1 VGALLLC
8 VAAVPAAAED
18 SLVELEPYDE
28 LVLTAEFDNAVLKVV
43 PLELPGRRLPQKRAG
58 AVRIR
63 LFARPNRQYDVQ
75 WSSISEARLFE
86 DLVLDQA
93 KDWVGQGKFGAAYQN
108 YAWLLERDPEY
119 PGLTEALEAYLF
131 TDASAAFRSGDLDTS
146 LARLLE
152 VYARNPQRPGLS
164 VALSRVAESRL
175 EGWVRDGRFRPA
187 RAMIRQLKQTLA
199 PTEQAT
205 VLKWEKLLAGQG
217 AKLFAAAQEQFQAK
231 DYRQARQLVNRAV
244 ITWPQTPGARE
255 LAAAINERFSQVVVG
270 VHALQPAQP
279 GDSLADAPSRRTGP
293 LTHRTL
299 MELTGY
305 GPEGG
310 QYRCPLGDYSEDD
323 TGQELTITLR
333 QGIPWSVG
341 PGEITGIDIS
351 RTLLDAADPLRVG
364 YRPEWAQALDGV
376 SVERVF
382 RVHAFLRRPHFRPQ
396 ALLTIPVQSA
406 VDADGQRQAFG
417 PYVLADQTES
427 ETRYRASENYASAN
441 PDQLKELVEHGYA
454 DADAAIAALVGGE
467 VSVLARAAPWSVPQ
481 LKAHDELVVDRFAFP
496 RVHALIPNRSRG
508 PLASRTF
515 RRALVYGIAREVILR
530 QELLAGPDSKVL
542 SGPFLVGT
550 SFEDPIGYASDE
562 QITPRPY
569 DPRLAMTLASVA
581 MKELA
586 TKQRPAAAEEEQ
598 AALPLPTL
606 VLVHASNPIAVAAC
620 EAIERH
626 LERAGF
632 SIERKLWREGLQY
645 DLRYVEL
652 AMWEPVVDA
661 PRLLGEHSL
670 TGGPSPYMTLA
681 LARLAKA
688 RDSKQVR
695 SRLQEIHRLVHDEL
709 SIIPLWQLV
718 DHFAYHRSVAGIGQR
733 PAGLYQNVEA
743 WRTELRLE
751 TEE

>member
-1 VGALLLC
+1 
-8 VAAVPAAAED
+8 
-18 SLVELEPYDE
+18 
-28 LVLTAEFDNAVLKVV
+28 
-43 PLELPGRRLPQKRAG
+43 
-58 AVRIR
+58 
-63 LFARPNRQYDVQ
+63 
-75 WSSISEARLFE
+75 
-86 DLVLDQA
+86 
-93 KDWVGQGKFGAAYQN
+93 
-108 YAWLLERDPEY
+108 
-119 PGLTEALEAYLF
+119 
-131 TDASAAFRSGDLDTS
+131 
-146 LARLLE
+146 
-152 VYARNPQRPGLS
+152 
-164 VALSRVAESRL
+164 
-175 EGWVRDGRFRPA
+175 
-187 RAMIRQLKQTLA
+187 
-199 PTEQAT
+199 
-205 VLKWEKLLAGQG
+205 
-217 AKLFAAAQEQFQAK
+217 
-231 DYRQARQLVNRAV
+231 
-244 ITWPQTPGARE
+244 
-255 LAAAINERFSQVVVG
+255 
-270 VHALQPAQP
+270 
-279 GDSLADAPSRRTGP
+279 
-293 LTHRTL
+293 
-299 MELTGY
+299 
-305 GPEGG
+305 
-310 QYRCPLGDYSEDD
+310 
-323 TGQELTITLR
+323 
-333 QGIPWSVG
+333 
-341 PGEITGIDIS
+341 
-351 RTLLDAADPLRVG
+351 
-364 YRPEWAQALDGV
+364 
-376 SVERVF
+376 
-382 RVHAFLRRPHFRPQ
+382 
-396 ALLTIPVQSA
+396 
-406 VDADGQRQAFG
+406 
-417 PYVLADQTES
+417 
-427 ETRYRASENYASAN
+427 
-441 PDQLKELVEHGYA
+441 
-454 DADAAIAALVGGE
+454 
-467 VSVLARAAPWSVPQ
+467 
-481 LKAHDELVVDRFAFP
+481 
-496 RVHALIPNRSRG
+496 
-508 PLASRTF
+508 
-515 RRALVYGIAREVILR
+515 
-530 QELLAGPDSKVL
+530 LLAGPDSKVL